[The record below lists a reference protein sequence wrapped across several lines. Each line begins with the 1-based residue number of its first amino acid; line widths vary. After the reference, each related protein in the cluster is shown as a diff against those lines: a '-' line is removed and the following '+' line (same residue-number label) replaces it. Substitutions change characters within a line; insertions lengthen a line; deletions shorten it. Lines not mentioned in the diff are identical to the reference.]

1 MSQMSEN
8 VAEKLDP
15 VQAAELVRV
24 IDLQARWENM
34 RSNPTGAGG
43 NAGFSTPDLQGRQK
57 AYEAFRVKLAAYTA
71 RYRAAHV
78 PEVTLNTPERVG
90 IWCRAVRAVFRRA
103 SQEFTEYPGHTV
115 MKAHRLADRIAS
127 RLANEPA
134 AREASVEG
142 IAAAIR
148 SMDAIIAWCDRLTGP
163 TVLRAIARTEP
174 QAAPEPRAEAA

>member
-8 VAEKLDP
+8 VAEKLEP
-15 VQAAELVRV
+15 AQAAELVRV

-34 RSNPTGAGG
+34 RGNPTSAGG

-71 RYRAAHV
+71 RYRASHV

-90 IWCRAVRAVFRRA
+90 MWCRAIRAVFRRA
-103 SQEFTEYPGHTV
+103 AQEFTEYPGHTV
-115 MKAHRLADRIAS
+115 MKAHRLADRIAA
-127 RLANEPA
+127 RLGDEPA
-134 AREASVEG
+134 SRETTVEG

-148 SMDAIIAWCDRLTGP
+148 NMDAIISWCDRLTGP
-163 TVLRAIARTEP
+163 AILRVTPRAET
-174 QAAPEPRAEAA
+174 QAPETRAEAA